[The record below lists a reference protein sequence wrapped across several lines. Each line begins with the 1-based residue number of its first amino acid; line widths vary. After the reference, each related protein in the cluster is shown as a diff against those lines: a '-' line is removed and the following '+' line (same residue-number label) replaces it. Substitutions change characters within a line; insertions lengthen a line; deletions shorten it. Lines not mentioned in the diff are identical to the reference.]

1 MLYKISNTIFF
12 IIQKKGASM
21 KHFFKQKI
29 SLRKPLHVFWVI
41 AITIS
46 FVTGCKKDMAPADS
60 KINAQT
66 QSEDEL
72 TAKWGLPDIVV
83 HKGESIQAAVDKA
96 KNGMLIL
103 IEPGIYKEA
112 IVVNKPGIKL
122 IGKFSFSNAVVIKN
136 PGEEKNG
143 IRVRGNGD
151 GFVLANVTVE
161 GFESNGVFLDSADN
175 YIISHVK
182 AVDNE
187 YYGIFPVH
195 CNHGLIEFCIATGSS
210 DTGIYVGQSTD
221 VKMQFNSVYANVN
234 GLEVENSS
242 DVDVVLNQAYDNVAG
257 ILVDLLSGKDVKT
270 SKNVR
275 VRFNH
280 LYNNNHV
287 NFGEPGELES
297 FVPSG
302 LGLLILGTDKTIAEQ
317 NTINDNQFAG
327 IVVFST
333 LVLSSLAGIPPDSL
347 ADIEPNPDGV
357 KITKNILRHN
367 GFNPPVI
374 PGLPLPGVDLLYDG
388 SGTNNC
394 WSNNIFKTSYP
405 SPLPSCN

>member
-1 MLYKISNTIFF
+1 L
-12 IIQKKGASM
+12 
-21 KHFFKQKI
+21 
-29 SLRKPLHVFWVI
+29 VI
-41 AITIS
+41 AITIC
-46 FVTGCKKDMAPADS
+46 FVTGCKKDMAPADA
-60 KINAQT
+60 KTNAQT

-96 KNGMLIL
+96 KSGMLIL
-103 IEPGIYKEA
+103 IEPGVYKET
-112 IVVNKPGIKL
+112 IVVDKPGIKL
-122 IGKFSFSNAVVIKN
+122 VGKFSFSNAVVIKN
-136 PGEEKNG
+136 PGEENNG
-143 IRVRGNGD
+143 IRVNGNGD

-161 GFESNGVFLDSADN
+161 GFEHNGVFLDSADN

-195 CNHGLIEFCIATGSS
+195 CNNGLIEFCIATGSS
-210 DTGIYVGQSTD
+210 DTGIYVGQSTN
-221 VKMQFNSVYANVN
+221 VKMQFNTVYGNVN

-242 DVDVVLNQAYDNVAG
+242 DVDVVLNEAYDNVAG

-275 VRFNH
+275 VRLNH
-280 LYNNNHV
+280 LYNNNHI

-327 IVVFST
+327 IAVFST
-333 LVLSSLAGIPPDSL
+333 LVLSSIAGVPPDSL
-347 ADIEPNPDGV
+347 SDIEPNPDHV
-357 KITKNILRHN
+357 KITRNILRHN

-374 PGLPLPGVDLLYDG
+374 PDLPLPGVDLLYDG
-388 SGTNNC
+388 SGTDNC
-394 WSNNIFKTSYP
+394 WKQNSFKTSYP